1 MARPSRSQIRRRL
14 QRPPSHWTLFA
25 LILLALCTAL
35 VVEGYTTHEFGRSG
49 TQPKGSGSKPAGLS
63 DSGSVLD
70 LSGPAVRAASP
81 PRGVV
86 ALTFDDGPDPRWTPQ
101 VLAVLRA
108 HHVPATF
115 FLVGSRVLADP
126 GLVRQELRDGN
137 EVGNHT
143 FVHTELGAVAPWRA
157 SLEINLTQTA
167 LAGAAGVHT
176 GLLRLPYSSVPSALT
191 EADFAAAKSAAHRG
205 YLVVL
210 ANQDGED
217 WKRPGV
223 DTILANALPAG
234 GQGAVIMLHDGGGD
248 RSQTVAAADRL
259 ITLLQARGYRFAT
272 VTGAVGLPPHSGTAP
287 VQFGTRLQ
295 GLLLLY
301 SVRIGKSVTSLL
313 ELAVLFIGILS
324 VIRAALLVGFAHRHR
339 RDAGR
344 RRDDPDFH
352 PPVSVVVPAY
362 NEEAGIRAA
371 VESFA
376 RSLYPEVEV
385 IVVDDGSSD
394 RTAEL
399 AAGTGDPNVVV
410 LTQANTGKPGAL
422 NAGIARAS
430 HDLIV
435 TVDGDTVFQPDT
447 IRNLVQP
454 FADPKVGAVSGNTKV
469 GNRKG
474 MLGRWQHIE
483 YVMGFNLDRR
493 MYDVLDC
500 MPTVPGAVGAF
511 RRKALEEVAGFSD
524 DTLAED
530 TDITM
535 AVNRAGWRVVYE
547 ERAVA
552 WTEAPASLGDL
563 WRQRYR
569 WSYGT
574 FQAMWKHRG
583 AVRQRDQRHLGRRG
597 LPYLALFQV
606 LLPALAPV
614 VDLFGVWGLL
624 FLPRVPV
631 LTFWLGFNLLAFGL
645 ALLAFRLDREPL
657 DPLWSLPLQQFVY
670 RQLMYLV
677 VLQSLVT
684 AVVGSRLRWHKP
696 ARSGSAELSRPQG
709 AQSSVAEAAS
719 PPASPVAAG

>member
-1 MARPSRSQIRRRL
+1 L
-14 QRPPSHWTLFA
+14 VLF
-25 LILLALCTAL
+25 LVALCLAL
-35 VVEGYTTHEFGRSG
+35 VVDGYTTHEFGRSS
-49 TQPKGSGSKPAGLS
+49 TQPRGSGSDPAGLG
-63 DSGSVLD
+63 DPGSVLD
-70 LSGPAVRAASP
+70 LSGPGVRAASP
-81 PRGVV
+81 PPGVV

-101 VLAVLRA
+101 ILAVLRA
-108 HHVPATF
+108 HRVPATF
-115 FLVGSRVLADP
+115 FVVGSRVLDHP
-126 GLVRQELRDGN
+126 GLVRQELHEGD

-157 SLEINLTQTA
+157 GLELNLTQTA

-176 GLLRLPYSSVPSALT
+176 GLLRLPYSSRPSALT
-191 EADFAAAKSAAHRG
+191 RADLAAARSAAHRG

-210 ANQDGED
+210 ANEDAED

-223 DTILANALPAG
+223 ARILANASPAG

-248 RSQTVAAADRL
+248 RSQTVAATDRL
-259 ITLLQARGYRFAT
+259 ITALQARGYRFAT
-272 VTGAVGLPPHSGTAP
+272 VTGALGLSPQAGSAP
-287 VQFGTRLQ
+287 VPLGTRLQ

-313 ELAVLFIGILS
+313 ELAVVIIGILS

-339 RDAGR
+339 SRAGR
-344 RRDDPDFH
+344 HRFDPDFH
-352 PPVSVVVPAY
+352 PLVSVVVPAH
-362 NEEAGIRAA
+362 NEEAGIVAA
-371 VESFA
+371 LGSFA
-376 RSLYPEVEV
+376 GSGYPELEV
-385 IVVDDGSSD
+385 IVVDDGSTD
-394 RTAEL
+394 HTAEL

-410 LTQANTGKPGAL
+410 ITQANTGKPGAL
-422 NAGIARAS
+422 NAGVARAS

-435 TVDGDTVFQPDT
+435 TVDGDTVFQSDT
-447 IRNLVQP
+447 IRHLVQP

-474 MLGRWQHIE
+474 LLGRWQHIE

-511 RRKALEEVAGFSD
+511 RRQALEDAGGFSD

-535 AVNRAGWRVVYE
+535 AVNRAGWRVSYE

-583 AVRQRDQRHLGRRG
+583 AVRHRDQRHLGWRG

-631 LTFWLGFNLLAFGL
+631 LRFWLAFNLLAFGL

-677 VLQSLVT
+677 VLQSLVA
-684 AVVGSRLRWHKP
+684 AVVGTRLRWHKP
-696 ARSGSAELSRPQG
+696 ARSGTAGFSRPP
-709 AQSSVAEAAS
+709 EA
-719 PPASPVAAG
+719 PPAAPPPAPPAAPRAAG